1 MKRRILII
9 VLLLLGVFIHHT
21 AQAQDGCNTTITP
34 STMPLCMMSDY
45 LKNGEGV
52 PVETGL
58 LPNCLRACK
67 GSIVNYI
74 ASVESGDSCIWDV
87 YGASSFLITNGGAT
101 LQVIWDNGE
110 DGMIWLNTT
119 VLCPQVQRT

>member
-1 MKRRILII
+1 MKKKIFILWL
-9 VLLLLGVFIHHT
+9 VLLGMLTQT
-21 AQAQDGCNTTITP
+21 AQAQESCNATITP

-52 PVETGL
+52 PVESGL

-74 ASVESGDSCIWDV
+74 ASVESEDSCIWDV
-87 YGASSFLITNGGAT
+87 NGAASFSVANGGKT
-101 LQVIWDNGE
+101 LQVLWDNGE